1 MLFSRRVATIGLS
14 VFTVASFGCGGDNSA
29 SSPVSPS
36 PTSPLSNVAGSGG
49 TFQTVTS
56 GETFQT
62 VIDEASLG
70 LNEEQLLKASQPV
83 PTSPMNQEVDST
95 ESIVLTATNAI
106 GEHLG
111 EPLPAETQYRFALQ
125 SGAGVIIETGT
136 VIQGSSSTSFQITTT
151 LDTSATYKW
160 RVRPF
165 FDKAFGPWSATVS
178 FTTAAPPPPLAIVG
192 TPTGLNPINGT
203 TVTNFLPRFTLQ
215 NGTNTGDVGEVIY
228 QIEVTTGSARTHVQT
243 IGTHA
248 RSRGQTDLDLISA
261 LEPSTQY
268 FWRARGRN
276 DGQGKTQSFVPG
288 RSTIVV
294 DPSPW
299 TTWYDFLTPAAAT
312 AAYDC
317 CPPPNRL
324 TVVQQV
330 ANETGYPDS
339 GMHVTDFTQRV
350 AEKLHAEDQHW
361 GRRINI
367 SGPLG
372 KDTVAYKASDGRP
385 YSIDIVMGATGD
397 NPQLHWDQHGFV
409 GGTWVAP

>member
-1 MLFSRRVATIGLS
+1 MPFSRRVATLGLCA
-14 VFTVASFGCGGDNSA
+14 VTVASFGCGGDNTA

-36 PTSPLSNVAGSGG
+36 ATSPLSNVAGSGG
-49 TFQTVTS
+49 TFQTVTA

-62 VIDEASLG
+62 VVDEASLG
-70 LNEEQLLKASQPV
+70 LNEPVQLKASQPG

-95 ESIVLTATNAI
+95 EPIVLTATNAT
-106 GEHLG
+106 GEYTN
-111 EPLPAETQYRFALQ
+111 EPLPPATQYRFALQ
-125 SGAGVIIETGT
+125 SGAGVVIETGT

-151 LDTSATYKW
+151 LATSATYQW

-165 FDKAFGPWSATVS
+165 LDNAFGPWSTTVS
-178 FTTAAPPPPLAIVG
+178 FTTAAPPPPPAIVG
-192 TPTGLNPINGT
+192 MPTGIHPKDGI

-228 QIEVTTGSARTHVQT
+228 QIEVATAASAAAVVQT
-243 IGTHA
+243 VGTHA
-248 RSRGQTDLDLISA
+248 RSRGQTDLDLASSLTA
-261 LEPSTQY
+261 STQY

-276 DGQGKTQSFVPG
+276 DGQGKTHLVPG

-299 TTWYDFLTPAAAT
+299 TTWYDFLTPAVAT

-324 TVVQQV
+324 SVVQQV
-330 ANETGYPDS
+330 ASETGYPDS

-372 KDTVAYKASDGRP
+372 KDTVAYKASDGQP

-397 NPQLHWDQHGFV
+397 NPQVHWDEHGFI